1 MIKAEITG
9 DNCRVEIKGNE
20 EDIVNEMLTL
30 TAQFLTEIG
39 AGFMPDKTV
48 GAEATMYALM
58 LGTAERLNSKGI
70 AFDVKRVARN
80 MTGEDK

>member
-39 AGFMPDKTV
+39 AGFMPDKTISM
-48 GAEATMYALM
+48 EATMYALM

-70 AFDVKRVARN
+70 AFDVKRIGRN
-80 MTGEDK
+80 LVEENN